1 MASKRRGS
9 GSAREA
15 AAPRRPKD
23 VAASALANEEFVRQ
37 LEESLEE
44 ERQGIPPIP
53 FRRILLEE
61 TEKRR
66 SQAND
71 A

>member
-1 MASKRRGS
+1 
-9 GSAREA
+9 
-15 AAPRRPKD
+15 